1 MEDVLRVYQL
11 PYDSDYPQVCL
22 DETNKQLIG
31 EVCPPLPGQPGQP
44 YRYESHYL
52 RAGVSQ
58 LFLWYEPLTGR
69 RHVAVRDHKGAV
81 DWAEVIAELLEV
93 HYPTAQKVR
102 LVMDQLNTHA
112 GGSLYQA
119 SSWLPSCCPSTAA
132 NDGSRSPSG
141 LSLSTNAS
149 VASVPPEGFG
159 WKAPPVVGRSGASV
173 KPAM

>member
-58 LFLWYEPLTGR
+58 LFLWYEP
-69 RHVAVRDHKGAV
+69 
-81 DWAEVIAELLEV
+81 
-93 HYPTAQKVR
+93 
-102 LVMDQLNTHA
+102 
-112 GGSLYQA
+112 
-119 SSWLPSCCPSTAA
+119 
-132 NDGSRSPSG
+132 
-141 LSLSTNAS
+141 
-149 VASVPPEGFG
+149 
-159 WKAPPVVGRSGASV
+159 
-173 KPAM
+173 